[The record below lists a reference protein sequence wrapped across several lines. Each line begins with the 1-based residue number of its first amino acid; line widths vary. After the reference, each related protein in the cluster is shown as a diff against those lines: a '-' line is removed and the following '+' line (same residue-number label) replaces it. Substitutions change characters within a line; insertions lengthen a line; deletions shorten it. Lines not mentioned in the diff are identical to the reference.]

1 MDHWQ
6 PVTGNRPTSLPPLPR
21 KLDRAAVVEYTRG
34 LAPLCKPG
42 VRRLKY
48 FGQQQWTHRPDR
60 HAVFTCGAE
69 AEVKPGSERRIRSG
83 VISRAS
89 SRPSPRQSVA
99 EAPSVRSSQ
108 KASSKTLRA
117 VKAAYQAESRAP
129 SPVSEEGV
137 EIGGQEAQERREM
150 LQRQQLREMRTG
162 DDAVSYFTRYGAN
175 TKVKLIHCILASGH
189 SPTQEVSPYDL
200 LVVPEDRIKRETGE
214 YFTITAS
221 GVVHFMPG
229 QLSECVSL
237 SEWVHQCM
245 MYRVLKS
252 MSFFR
257 LYLHR
262 KAIAHWRQN
271 ARDAAFCRKR
281 ARLSRGCFFARPTLI
296 SPMLKVKALASEVG
310 ASTMVALPEQCTRLE
325 DFEMATATSGEDGI
339 RQELERRRES
349 MVLALEELIATIR
362 RSSDQLSK
370 RKASMAATRSIAKEK
385 LEAKERFRMEQIV
398 HEDDAAARSCVRLAD
413 CLLQANLVASVTQT
427 AEEPE
432 VAAAPP
438 GAQDGDLASKRLHLW
453 MPITTRADLWP
464 PSLPLD
470 KQGHRVLDAASVWLR
485 EGSRDGK
492 RVLDRKNMNS
502 TYGGSLSARS
512 LDKMSDPAQKIVVAS
527 GALTSREMRRIA
539 EEEAVPGNEKLTKP
553 LSVEERKL
561 LELVQSMAA
570 KAAQR
575 FPSMSD
581 VFRGLDPDRDGKIDR
596 GELRYFFRTCGQT
609 DLVAD
614 MFWNHLDRSRNSE
627 FLDYDLWVSFLRPFL
642 VAAYSGKANARPGPR
657 GNARCLDQV
666 KEDFAEL
673 LAAVKQKAK
682 GSTRPRKAFRCI
694 GVPGRDHITI
704 TETRAFFRCFNLDTE
719 EVDAFHDALAQIGAG
734 EVGHE
739 LFNEALEDCFAR
751 EPDYGSFRIP
761 QKKSV
766 PAPPPER

>member
-427 AEEPE
+427 AEELLRRVEGGVGEHKRKMFAISVHLGQPGE
-432 VAAAPP
+432 VILEPSTERFLQVFRHLYEDLISVAEGVPCIASALS
-438 GAQDGDLASKRLHLW
+438 LASH
-453 MPITTRADLWP
+453 A
-464 PSLPLD
+464 PSAAGRSLSEVLAS
-470 KQGHRVLDAASVWLR
+470 HRPWSCCLEATEKKLTAQLR
-485 EGSRDGK
+485 EAQRLS
-492 RVLDRKNMNS
+492 LDTYEPYRKILNYKQAWNEAS
-502 TYGGSLSARS
+502 FAAQNHSLASLSQEVDLMNQFQEQLQRF
-512 LDKMSDPAQKIVVAS
+512 
-527 GALTSREMRRIA
+527 R
-539 EEEAVPGNEKLTKP
+539 
-553 LSVEERKL
+553 
-561 LELVQSMAA
+561 
-570 KAAQR
+570 AQR
-575 FPSMSD
+575 H
-581 VFRGLDPDRDGKIDR
+581 VGVLVIEGR
-596 GELRYFFRTCGQT
+596 ELR
-609 DLVAD
+609 
-614 MFWNHLDRSRNSE
+614 E
-627 FLDYDLWVSFLRPFL
+627 
-642 VAAYSGKANARPGPR
+642 
-657 GNARCLDQV
+657 
-666 KEDFAEL
+666 E
-673 LAAVKQKAK
+673 LAAVRHM
-682 GSTRPRKAFRCI
+682 GNERS
-694 GVPGRDHITI
+694 
-704 TETRAFFRCFNLDTE
+704 
-719 EVDAFHDALAQIGAG
+719 AL
-734 EVGHE
+734 
-739 LFNEALEDCFAR
+739 L
-751 EPDYGSFRIP
+751 
-761 QKKSV
+761 
-766 PAPPPER
+766 